1 VAVLGHHDWMR
12 AVSSDGSTVVE
23 VVRLTCTNG
32 RDGEWIRV
40 RRHGFYV
47 GSVRTV
53 GELAG
58 LGVDLANWA
67 RPSYQLLCVIGGGKI
82 AETRR

>member
-1 VAVLGHHDWMR
+1 MVTVCHDWLDVLVLGHDGWVK
-12 AVSSDGSTVVE
+12 AVTSDGSTVVE
-23 VVRLTCTNG
+23 VVRLSCTNG

-53 GELAG
+53 AELAG
-58 LGVDLANWA
+58 LGVDLAELREA
-67 RPSYQLLCVIGGGKI
+67 DL
-82 AETRR
+82 RR